1 MQASLS
7 AAALKP
13 FIRALTCFSRYGDD
27 LVIYADSGSLTLS
40 ATNSSLSAYC
50 RFRYGKMFFSRYKV
64 GSGVIGGSSTRNTN
78 EDVKGQLLAKTLLS
92 ILKHR
97 TIEKTVE
104 RCELL
109 IVEGGAR
116 EEPEEDEDTL
126 ENRFIVRLHCKHGIV
141 KTHRLP
147 LLIPSSLLSPGVPES
162 ENESRLTIG
171 PRAIKDITEH
181 FSSGRGMKNDP
192 QLVWT
197 FGETD
202 VVVKSLESSI
212 DAKGALH
219 ACIHISTVFG
229 KQFAGRAQLATELTI
244 SADEFD
250 VYEIYAPPIT
260 IAFHLREFNATIA
273 FAESMGSA
281 LDLRFTD
288 PAAPL
293 FIDVEGDESE
303 CLFVIS
309 TSQIQGAPS
318 KANTNTRDSSTPN
331 PQQVSVRKRPHPGAD
346 EQLASNASGSRRERS
361 ETPRAEKV
369 KKSMKAVQRMEVPGT
384 GTGTGCREDP
394 TTLNSAR
401 SMPPPSFIPNRT
413 QAGRSFSSQG
423 SQNADFEGGLGDA
436 NIGDLGENL
445 LFHPRA
451 PLFYPESSQLDPPAD
466 PWSRQQSRQTPEAN
480 TPLFFP
486 LSQLSQADGQAIRES
501 GLGVEYMTQE
511 ELEAMLEGDGEE
523 VEFEVVEVDA
533 AGASEPEENRGSDSL
548 ELFEDEFGPTQE
560 ITADGRKAFQPLFED

>member
-1 MQASLS
+1 MQAALS

-27 LVIYADSGSLTLS
+27 LVIYADSESLTLS

-64 GSGVIGGSSTRNTN
+64 GNGVNGD

-109 IVEGGAR
+109 IVEGGACD
-116 EEPEEDEDTL
+116 EPEEDEDTL
-126 ENRFIVRLHCKHGIV
+126 ESRLIVRLHCKHGIV

-147 LLIPSSLLSPGVPES
+147 LLVPSSLLSPGVPES

-212 DAKGALH
+212 DAK
-219 ACIHISTVFG
+219 
-229 KQFAGRAQLATELTI
+229 GRAQLATELTI

-309 TSQIQGAPS
+309 TSQIQGAHS
-318 KANTNTRDSSTPN
+318 KANPNARDSSTPN
-331 PQQVSVRKRPHPGAD
+331 PQQVSVRKRPHPDAE
-346 EQLASNASGSRRERS
+346 EQVASNASGSGRERS

-369 KKSMKAVQRMEVPGT
+369 KKSMRAVQRMEVPAT
-384 GTGTGCREDP
+384 GTGVGIGCRETP
-394 TTLNSAR
+394 TTSSNAR
-401 SMPPPSFIPNRT
+401 SMPPPSFVPNRT
-413 QAGRSFSSQG
+413 QAGRSVSSQE
-423 SQNADFEGGLGDA
+423 SQNADFGGMADLDMFSAGDKGGLGDA
-436 NIGDLGENL
+436 NMADLGLRAGENPL
-445 LFHPRA
+445 SSHPRA
-451 PLFYPESSQLDPPAD
+451 PLFYPESSQVDPPAD
-466 PWSRQQSRQTPEAN
+466 PWSDQQSRQTQGAKL
-480 TPLFFP
+480 PLFFP
-486 LSQLSQADGQAIRES
+486 LSQLSQADEQAIRES

-523 VEFEVVEVDA
+523 VEFEAIEVHA
-533 AGASEPEENRGSDSL
+533 GGASESEEGGGSESL

-560 ITADGRKAFQPLFED
+560 KTMDGRKAFQPLFED

>member
-1 MQASLS
+1 MQATIS
-7 AAALKP
+7 AVALKS
-13 FIRALTCFSRYGDD
+13 FIRALTCLSRYGDD
-27 LVIYADSGSLTLS
+27 LVIYADSEHLTLS

-50 RFRYGKMFFSRYKV
+50 RFRYGKMFFSRYRM
-64 GSGVIGGSSTRNTN
+64 GGGVNGIGSSTGNAD
-78 EDVKGQLLAKTLLS
+78 EDVKGQLLVKTLLS

-97 TIEKTVE
+97 TIEKSVE

-109 IVEGGAR
+109 IIEGAAR

-126 ENRFIVRLHCKHGIV
+126 ESRLIVRLHCKHGIV

-147 LLIPSSLLSPGVPES
+147 LLIPTSLLSPGVPES

-181 FSSGRGMKNDP
+181 FFSGRGMKGDP

-197 FGETD
+197 FGDTD
-202 VVVKSLESSI
+202 VDVKSLESSI
-212 DAKGALH
+212 DAKG
-219 ACIHISTVFG
+219 
-229 KQFAGRAQLATELTI
+229 RAQLATELTV
-244 SADEFD
+244 SAEEYD

-303 CLFVIS
+303 CLFIIS

-318 KANTNTRDSSTPN
+318 NALANTRNSSTPN
-331 PQQVSVRKRPHPGAD
+331 PQQTNVRKRPHPDA
-346 EQLASNASGSRRERS
+346 EKQLVANAPGSGRKGS
-361 ETPRAEKV
+361 ETPRAERI
-369 KKSMKAVQRMEVPGT
+369 KKSMRAVQRVEVPEAGN
-384 GTGTGCREDP
+384 GSRESS
-394 TTLNSAR
+394 TTQNDER
-401 SMPPPSFIPNRT
+401 SMPPPSFIPNRS
-413 QAGRSFSSQG
+413 QPNRSFVFRE
-423 SQNADFEGGLGDA
+423 SQNEDLGGMDMASVVGEGDV
-436 NIGDLGENL
+436 NMGDLDLEQ
-445 LFHPRA
+445 P
-451 PLFYPESSQLDPPAD
+451 
-466 PWSRQQSRQTPEAN
+466 RQTQRAK

-486 LSQLSQADGQAIRES
+486 LSQLSQADEQAIRES
-501 GLGVEYMTQE
+501 GLGVEYMDRD
-511 ELEAMLEGDGEE
+511 ELVAMLEGDGEE
-523 VEFEVVEVDA
+523 VEFEIRTQVKGEISEECPA
-533 AGASEPEENRGSDSL
+533 MAGKGEEDGGDSL

-560 ITADGRKAFQPLFED
+560 GAMDGRKAFQPLFED